1 MISGTEMGHE
11 TNDEMMAMGI
21 NINEQDAQKRL
32 KGFLTRAGWQDLPA
46 VKKPPCL
53 RYLSYGFSL
62 TKRSSSRSIYGKST
76 LPKTF

>member
-46 VKKPPCL
+46 VKTTVFTVFIIRL
-53 RYLSYGFSL
+53 LAH
-62 TKRSSSRSIYGKST
+62 
-76 LPKTF
+76 